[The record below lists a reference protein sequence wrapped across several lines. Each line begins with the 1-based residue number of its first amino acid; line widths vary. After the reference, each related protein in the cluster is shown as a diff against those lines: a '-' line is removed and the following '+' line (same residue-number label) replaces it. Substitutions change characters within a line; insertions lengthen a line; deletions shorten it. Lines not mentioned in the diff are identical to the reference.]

1 MKKNILYW
9 PGRGQ
14 DTEVLKEFRKVLSN
28 EYLIDI
34 VNFEYDRGSLE
45 PQRWNILQN
54 KYSWWIG
61 ISLGASL
68 EYYSYNYIELKNRP
82 NRITLINP
90 FSSRKILSEEKKFDI
105 SSQWDFAP
113 RNSIIKVEKIDLVS
127 SIFDTK
133 IPMYHGIDLLDK
145 AISNDKEIVFVNSN
159 HTIDEKCAQIQLAN
173 ILLGKSE
180 ENAEINYCNIYKQF
194 RKK

>member
-14 DTEVLKEFRKVLSN
+14 DTEVLKEFRKELSN

-68 EYYSYNYIELKNRP
+68 EYYAYNYVELKNRP

-90 FSSRKILSEEKKFDI
+90 FSSVVKYSLLEVTVLRLVK
-105 SSQWDFAP
+105 SS
-113 RNSIIKVEKIDLVS
+113 
-127 SIFDTK
+127 
-133 IPMYHGIDLLDK
+133 
-145 AISNDKEIVFVNSN
+145 
-159 HTIDEKCAQIQLAN
+159 
-173 ILLGKSE
+173 
-180 ENAEINYCNIYKQF
+180 
-194 RKK
+194 